1 MKIENNILEI
11 SKVMFTNRN
20 NWKHV
25 TDEQKETFFF
35 IFNRYFSKKY
45 ANLSQ
50 LLNDKEIDKT
60 IGMDLWFYY
69 MANKPYPQWFW
80 SKTKKSLTSDNE
92 QEKMFDE
99 LKMTHNLKDQ
109 ELKFIQDNYPDEI
122 KEELN
127 YLKSKKN
134 GNTREKMVHSKST
147 K

>member
-20 NWKHV
+20 NWEHI
-25 TDEQKETFFF
+25 TDEQKESFFF
-35 IFNRYFSKKY
+35 IFNRYFSRR
-45 ANLSQ
+45 NPELSQ
-50 LLNDKEIDKT
+50 LINDKSIDKT
-60 IGMDLWFYY
+60 IGMDLWFYF
-69 MANKPYPQWFW
+69 MVNKPYPQWFW
-80 SKTKKSLTSDNE
+80 SKSKKSSTSDNE

-99 LKMTHNLKDQ
+99 LKMIHNLKDQ

-127 YLKSKKN
+127 YLKKN
-134 GNTREKMVHSKST
+134 GNNREKVVHSKGT